1 MTSIKVPRSIRTE
14 SLAIKV
20 VLSLFDVMSRV
31 IVARP
36 LGSRPIPG
44 SGLCPIIG
52 VTLLVVDLVGLVLEL
67 ERLIRNRRPLVI
79 LLC

>member
-1 MTSIKVPRSIRTE
+1 MTSIKVPRSIRME
-14 SLAIKV
+14 SRPIKV

-36 LGSRPIPG
+36 LASRPIPV